1 MNRRGFTLIEV
12 MVALV
17 ILAIVLLGTAQL
29 TTRQVHTVATS
40 AQLQSAV
47 ELAESRVAKIEAD
60 PNYAKLESL
69 YVATENTFAT
79 YPGFSRQTAI
89 THTGGTGL
97 ANDYKKATVTVTGPG
112 IITPVTRTVTVA
124 AP

>member
-1 MNRRGFTLIEV
+1 MNRSGFTLIEV

-17 ILAIVLLGTAQL
+17 ILAIVLLGTAQI

-47 ELAESRVAKIEAD
+47 ELAESRIAKIETD
-60 PNYAKLESL
+60 PNYAALESL
-69 YVATENTFAT
+69 YVATENSFAS
-79 YPGFSRQTAI
+79 YPGFTRTTAI
-89 THTGGTGL
+89 THTGGTGQT
-97 ANDYKKATVTVTGPG
+97 NDYKKATVTVNGPG
-112 IITPVTRTVTVA
+112 LLTAVTRTVTVA